1 MLRRHNRLLVAIFV
15 VGDFTAAVAAF
26 TLAYLLRFNTGLLPL
41 SQPPP
46 PFLRYVAIAPFIAL
60 LVVLAYQ
67 LQGLYRLRRPAD
79 VRTLPFGPPGDYE
92 GVACTG
98 TDYWVLRSDG
108 ALLRLTPAGERLTIA
123 ATHRLPA
130 DCEYEGLC
138 HDSAKHRLLI
148 LPKRAISDG
157 KRERGL
163 RRVFAFDL
171 RGDVVVASPV
181 LTLNVDTLVD
191 EAQARGMQVP
201 TKTTKKG
208 KERAVLKLF
217 GSELLAV
224 PGTGELLVLSAAD
237 HLLLRVGSDGALLGT
252 CALDPDALPQPE
264 AMTLLAD
271 GRLLVA
277 SEGVD
282 GPATICVVT
291 GWR

>member
-1 MLRRHNRLLVAIFV
+1 V
-15 VGDFTAAVAAF
+15 
-26 TLAYLLRFNTGLLPL
+26 
-41 SQPPP
+41 
-46 PFLRYVAIAPFIAL
+46 
-60 LVVLAYQ
+60 
-67 LQGLYRLRRPAD
+67 
-79 VRTLPFGPPGDYE
+79 
-92 GVACTG
+92 
-98 TDYWVLRSDG
+98 
-108 ALLRLTPAGERLTIA
+108 
-123 ATHRLPA
+123 
-130 DCEYEGLC
+130 
-138 HDSAKHRLLI
+138 I

-282 GPATICVVT
+282 GPATIRVVT